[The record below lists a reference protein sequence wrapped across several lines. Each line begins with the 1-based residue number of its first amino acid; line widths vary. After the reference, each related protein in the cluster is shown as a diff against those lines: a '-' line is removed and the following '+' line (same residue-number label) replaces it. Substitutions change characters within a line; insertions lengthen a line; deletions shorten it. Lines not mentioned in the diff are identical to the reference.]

1 MSRRVLLLA
10 VDNSDVSEEVLE
22 WSISNVYKEGDE
34 IHLLHIIPVPMP
46 EVIGGIGAMDSI
58 VTVDPDPATDLKHIS
73 EAKEF
78 MKRRFVTK
86 LASRSI
92 AYKVEIVHFLTDND
106 SIGEA
111 ICKRAEALNAAAVV
125 MAKHQRGA
133 IAEFFLG
140 SVTKYCTHHIKQPLI
155 VLH

>member
-1 MSRRVLLLA
+1 
-10 VDNSDVSEEVLE
+10 VDDSDSSEEVLE
-22 WSISNVYKEGDE
+22 WAINNVHKEGDE
-34 IHLLHIIPVPMP
+34 VHLLHIIPVPMP
-46 EVIGGIGAMDSI
+46 EVIGGMGAMDSI
-58 VTVDPDPATDLKHIS
+58 VTVDPDPQADLKHIAD
-73 EAKEF
+73 AKEF

-92 AYKVEIVHFLTDND
+92 SYKVEIVHFLTDND

-111 ICKRAEALNAAAVV
+111 ICKRAEALNASAVV

-140 SVTKYCTHHIKQPLI
+140 SVTKYCTHHCKQPLI

>member
-1 MSRRVLLLA
+1 MAPRVLLLA
-10 VDNSDVSEEVLE
+10 VDNSDTSEEVLE
-22 WSISNVYKEGDE
+22 WSINNVMKEGDE

-58 VTVDPDPATDLKHIS
+58 VTVDPDPQTDLKHIA

-86 LASRSI
+86 LASRNI

-111 ICKRAEALNAAAVV
+111 ICKRGEALGAAAVI

-140 SVTKYCTHHIKQPLI
+140 SVTKYCTHHCKQPLI

>member
-1 MSRRVLLLA
+1 M
-10 VDNSDVSEEVLE
+10 
-22 WSISNVYKEGDE
+22 
-34 IHLLHIIPVPMP
+34 HLLHIIPVPMP

-58 VTVDPDPATDLKHIS
+58 VTVDPDPATDLKHIA

-111 ICKRAEALNAAAVV
+111 VCKRAEALSAAAVV

-140 SVTKYCTHHIKQPLI
+140 SVTKYCTTHCKQPLI

>member
-1 MSRRVLLLA
+1 MAPRVLLLA
-10 VDNSDVSEEVLE
+10 VDNSDSSDDVLE
-22 WSISNVYKEGDE
+22 WVVSNLWKEGDE
-34 IHLLHIIPVPMP
+34 VHLLHIIPVPMP
-46 EVIGGIGAMDSI
+46 EVIGGLGAMDSI
-58 VTVDPDPATDLKHIS
+58 VTVEPDPQLDVKHIA

-86 LASRSI
+86 LASRNI

-140 SVTKYCTHHIKQPLI
+140 SVTKYATHHCKQPLI

>member
-1 MSRRVLLLA
+1 MPPRVLLLA
-10 VDNSDVSEEVLE
+10 VDDSDVSETVLE
-22 WSISNVYKEGDE
+22 WTIDNVYKQGDE

-58 VTVDPDPATDLKHIS
+58 VTVDPDPQTDLKHIAD
-73 EAKEF
+73 AKEF

-86 LASRSI
+86 LASRNI

-111 ICKRAEALNAAAVV
+111 VCKRAEALNAAAVV

-140 SVTKYCTHHIKQPLI
+140 SVTKYCTHHCKQPLV